1 MGFLIVAKRSV
12 RRARQRER
20 QRGEEEPQPH
30 PVTPAGLRT
39 RPFWLGALAA
49 ATLLI
54 PLAIL
59 AVVITGGGD
68 DKPPAAAEATLEAGA
83 AKYGRE
89 FRERDRQTV
98 EDLTR
103 RMARML
109 VELDPA
115 VRGLAKTVPPES
127 KRFGPMAD
135 SAAVNRWSRTV
146 RDAAKYFRNAPSGGT
161 ESNGARIGFAAAV
174 DGLIGAI
181 ETYRIALAD
190 PGHRLQLLER
200 VRAQRDLAVQ
210 AWFAA
215 GIQLDA
221 VNHKYGLGHNHL
233 YLAAEG
239 TGGRG
244 APDG

>member
-1 MGFLIVAKRSV
+1 MLLAVAKRTV

-20 QRGEEEPQPH
+20 ERGGEEPRPR
-30 PVTPAGLRT
+30 PATPAGYRT

-49 ATLLI
+49 AALLI

-59 AVVITGGGD
+59 AVVVTGGGD
-68 DKPPAAAEATLEAGA
+68 EEPAADTEASLEAGA
-83 AKYGRE
+83 AEYARE
-89 FRERDRQTV
+89 FREQDRQVV

-115 VRGLAKTVPPES
+115 VRGLARTVPPES

-135 SAAVNRWSRTV
+135 PAAVDRWSRTV
-146 RDAAKYFRNAPSGGT
+146 RNAAKYFQNAPSGGT
-161 ESNGARIGFAAAV
+161 QSNGARIGFAAAV
-174 DGLIGAI
+174 DGLVGAI
-181 ETYRIALAD
+181 ETYRIALVD
-190 PGHRLQLLER
+190 PGHRLELLAR
-200 VRAQRDLAVQ
+200 VRAQRDLAVD
-210 AWFAA
+210 AWYAA

-221 VNHKYGLGHNHL
+221 INHKYGLGHNHL
-233 YLAAEG
+233 YLTAEG
-239 TGGRG
+239 SGGRG